1 MSEIMRS
8 MIQGKIH
15 RATVTGAD
23 LHYVGSITI
32 DEALLDAANIAPGQ
46 QVDIADVNNGNRL
59 STYTIAGPRGSG
71 VIQLNGA
78 AAHLVNLGDLVIIMA
93 YCQVPESMV
102 RAWEPAVAF
111 VDADNHIVEVGSAA
125 GTVPEDSDRAAELG
139 LKSSGT

>member
-111 VDADNHIVEVGSAA
+111 VDADNHIVEVGSTA
-125 GTVPEDSDRAAELG
+125 GTVPEDSDRARELG